1 MSHYA
6 THIQVKAS
14 KGIGEYA
21 MGKATSI
28 RINEALYSAADRAGH
43 IQKRSIAKQVELW
56 AELGKAVEHIVNIED
71 VFAVIQGLKK
81 LRIEPATTNRVES
94 DDIFSA
100 LENDRKKGTLSE
112 KVTTAKIYY
121 EASLSTPGFLDRVDL
136 KTGERQTGRFCDGC
150 FIPK

>member
-1 MSHYA
+1 
-6 THIQVKAS
+6 
-14 KGIGEYA
+14 

-28 RINEALYSAADRAGH
+28 RINETLYSAADRAGH

-56 AELGKAVEHIVNIED
+56 AELGKAVENIVNIED

-94 DDIFSA
+94 DEVFSA
-100 LENDRKKGTLSE
+100 LENDRKKGTLPG

-121 EASLSTPGFLDRVDL
+121 EASPSTPGFLDRVDSR
-136 KTGERQTGRFCDGC
+136 TGERQTGRFYDGS
-150 FIPK
+150 FVPK